1 MGSVIVGPMSESMA
15 GTAGAWL
22 LDPEVAYLNHGAFGS
37 CPQPVLDVQGDFR
50 RRFEREPVRFVE
62 QMLEGLLDEARV
74 SVGDFVGADPGD
86 LVFVANATT
95 GVNTVLRSLPLGK
108 ADELIVTDHA
118 YNACRNALD
127 HCAERTG
134 ARVAVVRIPFPL
146 RDPEEIVG
154 AVLGL
159 VTPRTRMALID
170 HISSPTALIFPVQR
184 LVRELSARGVETL
197 IDGAH
202 APGQIPLDL
211 RALGA
216 TYYAANFHKWCCA
229 PKGAGMLYVRRD
241 RQKMI
246 RPLVISHGANSQRT
260 DRARFLVEF
269 DWTGTVDMSAFLSI
283 PYALR
288 YLDGLVPGGFSATHS
303 QRSPGHRRAV
313 PGKHGG
319 FDGRSAASRREQR
332 RSRVAA
338 YGAAERLAHR
348 SAGLPVARRTKAA
361 RARVGSDLQPP
372 RAIRTTRRGPHQ
384 RARSGTRRR
393 VVVLRALRGR
403 FGDEFACGSS

>member
-1 MGSVIVGPMSESMA
+1 
-15 GTAGAWL
+15 
-22 LDPEVAYLNHGAFGS
+22 
-37 CPQPVLDVQGDFR
+37 
-50 RRFEREPVRFVE
+50 
-62 QMLEGLLDEARV
+62 
-74 SVGDFVGADPGD
+74 VGADPGD

-170 HISSPTALIFPVQR
+170 HISSPTAMIFPVQR
-184 LVRELSARGVETL
+184 LVRELSARGVDTL

-216 TYYAANFHKWCCA
+216 TYYTANFHKWCCA

-246 RPLVISHGANSQRT
+246 RPLVISHGANSERT
-260 DRARFLVEF
+260 DRARFLLEF

-288 YLDGLVPGGFSATHS
+288 YLDGLVPGGFSALMPMNHALALEARRILSDRLGIDVPCPENMVGSMAALPLPDASSGDPESLHTALQNDWRIEVPVFPWPAAPKRLVRVS
-303 QRSPGHRRAV
+303 AQIYNHRA
-313 PGKHGG
+313 
-319 FDGRSAASRREQR
+319 Q
-332 RSRVAA
+332 
-338 YGAAERLAHR
+338 YERLAEALT
-348 SAGLPVARRTKAA
+348 SELARERAA
-361 RARVGSDLQPP
+361 AS
-372 RAIRTTRRGPHQ
+372 
-384 RARSGTRRR
+384 
-393 VVVLRALRGR
+393 
-403 FGDEFACGSS
+403 